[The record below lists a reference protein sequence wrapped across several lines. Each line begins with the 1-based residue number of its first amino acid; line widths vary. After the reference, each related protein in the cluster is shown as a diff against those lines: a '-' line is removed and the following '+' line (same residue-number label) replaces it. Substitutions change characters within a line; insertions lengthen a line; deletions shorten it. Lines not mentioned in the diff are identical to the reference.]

1 MKKSIIYGMMIAA
14 GLSMASCNDFL
25 DDNRWPLDQQTDNPD
40 YWNNVVNVQA
50 QTNTLYGYYLGYGN
64 GTSWTNNFY
73 YRSLNDD
80 QCAEM
85 QSGSGIIFSNWK
97 YQYAPEKNSVWD
109 DSYVAVRKCN
119 TIITRV
125 SESSLSDV
133 VKNNYVA
140 IARLNRAYQYWDL
153 VRSFGDVPLI
163 TIVPDV
169 NSPELYMDR
178 TPRNTVMDF
187 VLEDLNY
194 AVQNITQ
201 QSNKI
206 EFSKDMANAM
216 KAQICLFEA
225 AYAKY
230 HQHDNARA
238 EKYYKEVITACRALM
253 GSYSL
258 CNDYRSLYNSMWVAD
273 ASKGFISLQDNPE
286 IIFMKGYQTGV
297 LGHSMIK
304 YLSSNTPICGMTK
317 DAFDAYLFKDGKPK
331 ALTSENT
338 TDAAVREA
346 DGKLCIQTLFDVRDK
361 RLEAT
366 IDPYLAFNG
375 NQWARNNSDPLSSV
389 TGYTIRKFVNPGT
402 TFDENTNDGSN
413 AVCAPIYWLAEVY
426 LNYAEARAE
435 LGQLDDADMNAT
447 LNKLYAR
454 AGLPAQT
461 VASLSAMNDPANNMG
476 VSSLL
481 WEIRRC
487 RRCELMF
494 DNYIRYWDLVRWHQ
508 LELLGTNTNPSPAI
522 YLGAN
527 VSNADA
533 SQLTGVQVTA
543 DGYIDASKSENGTSV
558 RNFTDREYFFPIGTT
573 IINLY
578 KKHDENTTFKQNLGW
593 E

>member
-1 MKKSIIYGMMIAA
+1 MMFVAGM
-14 GLSMASCNDFL
+14 SMTGCNDFL
-25 DDNRWPLDQQTDNPD
+25 DDNRWPLDQQTDTPE

-64 GTSWTNNFY
+64 GTSWVNNFY

-80 QCAEM
+80 QCAKME
-85 QSGSGIIFSNWK
+85 SGSGVVFADWN
-97 YQYAPEKNSVWD
+97 YQYAPETNGVWD

-119 TIITRV
+119 TIVTRL
-125 SESSLSDV
+125 SESTLGDV
-133 VKNNYVA
+133 VKNNYIG

-163 TIVPDV
+163 EGVLDV
-169 NSPELYMDR
+169 NSPELYMPR
-178 TPRNTVMDF
+178 TPRNTVMDY
-187 VLEDLNY
+187 VLEDLNF
-194 AVQNITQ
+194 AVNNITQ
-201 QSNKI
+201 QSNKL

-225 AYAKY
+225 SYAKY
-230 HQHDNARA
+230 HQNDNTRA
-238 EKYYKEVITACRALM
+238 QKYYNEVITACRALM

-258 CNDYRSLYNSMWVAD
+258 CSDYRSLYNSMWD
-273 ASKGFISLQDNPE
+273 ELQTNPE
-286 IIFMKGYQTGV
+286 IIFMKGYIAGTM
-297 LGHSMIK
+297 GHSMIK

-331 ALTSENT
+331 ALTSENNS
-338 TDAAVREA
+338 DAAVLDA
-346 DGKLCIQTLFDVRDK
+346 DGNLCIQSLLDVRDK

-375 NQWARNNSDPLSSV
+375 NMWKRDNSDPLSSV
-389 TGYTIRKFVNPGT
+389 TGYTIRKFVNPAT
-402 TFDENTNDGSN
+402 SFNENTNDGSN
-413 AVCAPIYWLAEVY
+413 AVCAPIFWLAEIY

-435 LGQLDDADMNAT
+435 LGQFDDADMNAT

-454 AGLPAQT
+454 AGLPSNRT
-461 VASLSAMNDPANNMG
+461 VAELSNMNDPANNMG

-494 DNYIRYWDLVRWHQ
+494 DNYIRYWDLVRWHK
-508 LELLGTNTNPSPAI
+508 LDLLGTNTNPSNAI

-527 VSNADA
+527 VSNAKPD
-533 SQLTGVQVTA
+533 QLKGIQVT
-543 DGYIDASKSENGTSV
+543 DGYINAAKSSNGTST
-558 RNFTDREYFFPIGTT
+558 RNFTEREYFFPVGTK
-573 IINLY
+573 IIDLY
-578 KKHDENTTFKQNLGW
+578 KQYYDQKNEDNPLKQNPGW
-593 E
+593 

>member
-1 MKKSIIYGMMIAA
+1 MMFVAGM
-14 GLSMASCNDFL
+14 SMTGCNDFL
-25 DDNRWPLDQQTDNPD
+25 DDNRWPLDQQTDTPE

-64 GTSWTNNFY
+64 GTSWVNNFY

-80 QCAEM
+80 QCAKME
-85 QSGSGIIFSNWK
+85 SGSGVVFADWN
-97 YQYAPEKNSVWD
+97 YQYAPETNGVWD

-119 TIITRV
+119 TIVTRL
-125 SESSLSDV
+125 SESTLGDV
-133 VKNNYVA
+133 VKNNYIG

-163 TIVPDV
+163 EGVLDV
-169 NSPELYMDR
+169 NSPELYMPR
-178 TPRNTVMDF
+178 TPRNTVMDY
-187 VLEDLNY
+187 VLEDLNF
-194 AVQNITQ
+194 AVNNITQ
-201 QSNKI
+201 QSNKL

-225 AYAKY
+225 SYAKY
-230 HQHDNARA
+230 HQNDNTRA
-238 EKYYKEVITACRALM
+238 QKYYNEVITACRALM

-258 CNDYRSLYNSMWVAD
+258 CSDYRSLYNSMWD
-273 ASKGFISLQDNPE
+273 ELQANPE
-286 IIFMKGYQTGV
+286 IIFMKGYIAGTM
-297 LGHSMIK
+297 GHSMIK

-331 ALTSENT
+331 ALTSENNS
-338 TDAAVREA
+338 DAAVLDA
-346 DGKLCIQTLFDVRDK
+346 DGNLCIQSLLDVRDK

-375 NQWARNNSDPLSSV
+375 NMWKRDNSDPLSSV
-389 TGYTIRKFVNPGT
+389 TGYTIRKFVNPAT
-402 TFDENTNDGSN
+402 SFNENTNDGSN
-413 AVCAPIYWLAEVY
+413 AVCAPIFWLAEIY

-435 LGQLDDADMNAT
+435 LGQFDDADMNAT

-454 AGLPAQT
+454 AGLPSNRT
-461 VASLSAMNDPANNMG
+461 VAELSNMNDPANNMG

-494 DNYIRYWDLVRWHQ
+494 DNYIRYWDLVRWHK
-508 LELLGTNTNPSPAI
+508 LDLLGTNTNPSNAI

-527 VSNADA
+527 VSNAKPD
-533 SQLTGVQVTA
+533 QLKGIQVT
-543 DGYIDASKSENGTSV
+543 DGYINAAKTSNGTST
-558 RNFTDREYFFPIGTT
+558 RNFTEREYFFPIGTK
-573 IINLY
+573 IIDLY
-578 KKHDENTTFKQNLGW
+578 KQYYDQKNEDNPLKQNPGW
-593 E
+593 